1 MRKTP
6 LADEIEA
13 SAVTHITTEHVIGT
27 PLYMPPEY
35 IKWGRVSDK
44 TDTYAFGMSIYV
56 ILTGKRLTKKVREGA
71 EMALNCLS
79 LLLSHRFVFCIL
91 TTAHVLLLLSH
102 VCVCM

>member
-6 LADEIEA
+6 LDETEA

-44 TDTYAFGMSIYV
+44 TDTYAFGMSMYV
-56 ILTGKRLTKKVREGA
+56 ILTGKRLAKKVRGGA
-71 EMALNCLS
+71 EMTLNGLS
-79 LLLSHRFVFCIL
+79 FLLADRFVFCIL
-91 TTAHVLLLLSH
+91 TTAHVLPPCACTFFS
-102 VCVCM
+102 V